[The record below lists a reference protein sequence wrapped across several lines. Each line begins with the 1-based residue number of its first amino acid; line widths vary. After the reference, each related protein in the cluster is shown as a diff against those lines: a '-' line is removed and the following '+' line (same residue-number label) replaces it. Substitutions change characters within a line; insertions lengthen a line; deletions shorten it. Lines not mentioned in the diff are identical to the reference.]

1 METLEEQFKNM
12 HLLDRDERLRLLSKI
27 DIIRPEIL
35 RPFFPGRWLW
45 KRCNLKVLVVTD
57 GGLDFGT
64 GAFGLS
70 EFLTT
75 FNELQRTTWYNYQIT
90 LGHRSPTAFS
100 NPNPLVVATI
110 PSFNFASSVTLAN
123 FDQVWLFG
131 INSGSGLPT
140 NELAA
145 VETYMN
151 NGGGLFATGDHGTL
165 GSALCSNIPR
175 VKDMRHWADFG
186 ANEVGMTQPRRND
199 TNRPKAGDATSLYF
213 DNQSDNIPQN
223 ISVRI
228 FGTGLPHPLL
238 SIKKSIRPSGLI
250 DIMPDHPHEGECKPE
265 TSFTVNGITV
275 ATQNIAT
282 SHVLGGSTTGGGG
295 KSLTIPHSFSSIA
308 VWDGRLAKVGR
319 IVVDSTWHHFVNV
332 NLNGSESYFNGDD
345 RPGLQSGLTTAD
357 FKVIRQY
364 YMNIALWITKN
375 KAFIC
380 LRRYIWYYLLKDSQL
395 IEASLNYPL
404 EKRENISIAD
414 LNSIG
419 ALAEEILS
427 EKYSPSFARDF
438 LIEALEPINPNLA
451 YKLNIWKPD
460 NQEEIRE
467 KEDKYYQ
474 PWVNLDFILHTA
486 IGAGF
491 IALRDDRSISDE
503 NANEKDL
510 DSIIDVFNKG
520 AQFGFDKSVTNLGT
534 SINSLSNE
542 LNIRL

>member
-12 HLLDRDERLRLLSKI
+12 HLLDREERLKLLRKI
-27 DIIRPEIL
+27 DIIRPGDL
-35 RPFFPGRWLW
+35 RPFFPVRWLW
-45 KRCNLKVLVVTD
+45 KRCNVKVLIVTD
-57 GGLDFGT
+57 GGLNFGT
-64 GAFGLS
+64 GEFGLS

-75 FNELQRTTWYNYQIT
+75 FNELQRSTWYNYQIT
-90 LGHRSPTAFS
+90 LGHRSSTPFS
-100 NPNPLVVATI
+100 NPNTLVVATI
-110 PSFNFASSVTLAN
+110 PGFNFASSVTLNN

-131 INSGSGLPT
+131 INSGAGLPSD
-140 NELAA
+140 ELAK
-145 VETYMN
+145 VEDYMN

-165 GSALCSNIPR
+165 GSSMCSNIPR

-238 SIKKSIRPSGLI
+238 SIKKSVRPSGLI

-265 TSFTVNGITV
+265 TSFTANGVTV
-275 ATQNIAT
+275 STQNIAT
-282 SHVLGGSTTGGGG
+282 SFVLGGSTVGGGA
-295 KSLTIPHSFSSIA
+295 KALTIPHSFSSIA
-308 VWDGRLAKVGR
+308 VWDGRLANVGR

-332 NLNGSESYFNGDD
+332 NLNGVGSTFNGDD
-345 RPGLQSGLTTAD
+345 RPGIQSGLTTAD
-357 FKVIRQY
+357 FNVIRQY
-364 YMNIALWITKN
+364 FMNIALWITRRKLI
-375 KAFIC
+375 FC
-380 LRRYIWYYLLKDSQL
+380 LRKYVWYYLLKDSQL
-395 IEASLNYPL
+395 IEASLNHPI
-404 EKRENISIAD
+404 EERENISIAD

-427 EKYSPSFARDF
+427 EKYSPAFARDF
-438 LIEALEPINPNLA
+438 LIEALEPVNPNLA

-460 NQEEIRE
+460 DPEKVREID
-467 KEDKYYQ
+467 DKYYQ

-491 IALRDDRSISDE
+491 IALRDDKIISDE
-503 NANEKDL
+503 NASEKDL
-510 DSIIDVFNKG
+510 DSIIDVFNRG
-520 AQFGFDKSVTNLGT
+520 VQFGFDKSVKNLGE
-534 SINSLSNE
+534 SINSLTNE
-542 LNIRL
+542 LKIQL

>member
-1 METLEEQFKNM
+1 MK
-12 HLLDRDERLRLLSKI
+12 LLSKI

-35 RPFFPGRWLW
+35 KPFFPGRWLW

-75 FNELQRTTWYNYQIT
+75 FNELQRSTWYNYQIT
-90 LGHRSPTAFS
+90 LGHRNPTPFS
-100 NPNPLVVATI
+100 NPNPLVVNTI
-110 PSFNFASSVTLAN
+110 PSFNFVSSVTLAN

-131 INSGSGLPT
+131 INSGSGLPS
-140 NELAA
+140 NELVA

-186 ANEVGMTQPRRND
+186 ANEVGMTQARRND

-223 ISVRI
+223 ISVKI

-265 TSFTVNGITV
+265 TSFTVNGVTV

-295 KSLTIPHSFSSIA
+295 KALTIPHSFSSIA

-345 RPGLQSGLTTAD
+345 IPGLQSGLTTAD

-364 YMNIALWITKN
+364 YMNIALWITRN
-375 KAFIC
+375 KAFLC
-380 LRRYIWYYLLKDSQL
+380 LRRYVWYYLLKDSQL
-395 IEASLNYPL
+395 IEASLNYPI

-427 EKYSPSFARDF
+427 EKYSPAFARDF
-438 LIEALEPINPNLA
+438 LIEALELVNPNLA
-451 YKLNIWKPD
+451 SKLNIWKPD
-460 NQEEIRE
+460 SPEEIR
-467 KEDKYYQ
+467 KKDDKYYQ
-474 PWVNLDFILHTA
+474 PWVNLDFMLHTA

-491 IALRDDRSISDE
+491 IALRDDKFISDE
-503 NANEKDL
+503 NATEKNL

-520 AQFGFDKSVTNLGT
+520 VQFGFDKSVQNLGT
-534 SINSLSNE
+534 SINSLTNE
-542 LNIRL
+542 LNIRI

>member
-12 HLLDRDERLRLLSKI
+12 HLLDRDERFKLLRKI
-27 DIIRPEIL
+27 DIIRPESL
-35 RPFFPGRWLW
+35 RPFFPGRWFW
-45 KRCNLKVLVVTD
+45 KRCNVKVLIVTD
-57 GGLDFGT
+57 GGLNFGT

-75 FNELQRTTWYNYQIT
+75 FNELQKSSSYNYQLT
-90 LGHRSPTAFS
+90 LGHRGSSAFS
-100 NPNPLVVATI
+100 NPNTLVVATI
-110 PSFNFASSVTLAN
+110 PGFNFVSSVTLNN

-131 INSGSGLPT
+131 IDSGSGLPSD
-140 NELAA
+140 ELAA
-145 VETYMN
+145 VEAYMN
-151 NGGGLFATGDHGTL
+151 NGGGLFATGDHGSL
-165 GSALCSNIPR
+165 GSSLCSNIPR
-175 VKDMRHWADFG
+175 VKDMRHWSDFG
-186 ANEVGMTQPRRND
+186 VNEVGMTQPRRND

-265 TSFTVNGITV
+265 RSFTANGITV
-275 ATQNIAT
+275 STQNIAT
-282 SHVLGGSTTGGGG
+282 SFVLGGSTVGGGA
-295 KSLTIPHSFSSIA
+295 KALTIPHSFSSIA
-308 VWDGRLAKVGR
+308 IWDGRLAAVGR

-332 NLNGSESYFNGDD
+332 NLNGVGSTFNGDD
-345 RPGLQSGLTTAD
+345 RPGIQSGLTTAD
-357 FKVIRQY
+357 FNVIRQY
-364 YMNIALWITKN
+364 FMNISLWITRRKL
-375 KAFIC
+375 ILC
-380 LRRYIWYYLLKDSQL
+380 LRRYVWYELLKDSQL
-395 IEASLNYPL
+395 IEASLNHPI
-404 EKRENISIAD
+404 EERENISIAD

-427 EKYSPSFARDF
+427 EKYSPAFARDF
-438 LIEALEPINPNLA
+438 LIEALEPVNPNLA

-460 NQEEIRE
+460 DPEKVREI
-467 KEDKYYQ
+467 EDKYYQ

-491 IALRDDRSISDE
+491 IALRDDKIISDE

-510 DSIIDVFNKG
+510 DSIIDVFNRG
-520 AQFGFDKSVTNLGT
+520 IEFGFEKSVENLGK
-534 SINSLSNE
+534 SINSLANE
-542 LNIRL
+542 LKIRF

>member
-1 METLEEQFKNM
+1 M
-12 HLLDRDERLRLLSKI
+12 
-27 DIIRPEIL
+27 
-35 RPFFPGRWLW
+35 
-45 KRCNLKVLVVTD
+45 
-57 GGLDFGT
+57 DFGT

-90 LGHRSPTAFS
+90 LGQKRSTPFS

-110 PSFNFASSVTLAN
+110 PNFNFASSVTLNN

-131 INSGSGLPT
+131 IDSGSGLPT
-140 NELAA
+140 DELAA
-145 VETYMN
+145 VEAYMN

-282 SHVLGGSTTGGGG
+282 SHVLGGKHYWRWRKIANYSTFLFFYCCMGWPFG
-295 KSLTIPHSFSSIA
+295 KSGPHCSRF
-308 VWDGRLAKVGR
+308 
-319 IVVDSTWHHFVNV
+319 
-332 NLNGSESYFNGDD
+332 
-345 RPGLQSGLTTAD
+345 
-357 FKVIRQY
+357 
-364 YMNIALWITKN
+364 
-375 KAFIC
+375 
-380 LRRYIWYYLLKDSQL
+380 
-395 IEASLNYPL
+395 
-404 EKRENISIAD
+404 
-414 LNSIG
+414 
-419 ALAEEILS
+419 
-427 EKYSPSFARDF
+427 
-438 LIEALEPINPNLA
+438 NLA
-451 YKLNIWKPD
+451 SFCKC
-460 NQEEIRE
+460 
-467 KEDKYYQ
+467 
-474 PWVNLDFILHTA
+474 
-486 IGAGF
+486 
-491 IALRDDRSISDE
+491 
-503 NANEKDL
+503 
-510 DSIIDVFNKG
+510 
-520 AQFGFDKSVTNLGT
+520 
-534 SINSLSNE
+534 
-542 LNIRL
+542 